1 MADENRL
8 LDDRKVKEE
17 AIKQFRLMDD
27 TFMSKVFED
36 KKCAE
41 LLLRIILNK
50 DDLTVQ
56 NTQTQF
62 EIKNLQGRSARL
74 DIYAVDSEG
83 VKYDVEVQRR
93 DSGAV
98 PKRGRYNSSLLDAN
112 ATDPGDDFENLP
124 RTYVI
129 FITESDYFKGG
140 QELYEITRCVK
151 NMGHIDYGDE
161 SCIIY
166 VNGQNRDVTAIGRL
180 MHDFFCTNPH
190 EMYYGI
196 LSERTQYFK
205 ESKEGVDTMCKIM
218 EDYAEKRA
226 KLAADE
232 RSISMANKLW
242 NSGMRDLQQI
252 SDLTELPLDEV
263 KKLFEGKTA

>member
-36 KKCAE
+36 KECAE
-41 LLLRIILNK
+41 LLLRVILNK
-50 DDLTVQ
+50 NDLTVQ

-74 DIYAVDSEG
+74 DIYAVDSDG

-98 PKRGRYNSSLLDAN
+98 PKRGRYNSSLLDVN

-129 FITESDYFKGG
+129 FITERDYFRGG

-166 VNGQNRDVTAIGRL
+166 VNGQNRDDTAIGRL

-190 EMYYGI
+190 EMYYDI

-226 KLAADE
+226 KIAADE

-242 NSGMRDLQQI
+242 NSGIRDLQQI

-263 KKLFEGKTA
+263 KKLFDGKTA

>member
-41 LLLRIILNK
+41 LLLRVILNK
-50 DDLTVQ
+50 DDLTVR

-62 EIKNLQGRSARL
+62 EIRNLQGRSARL
-74 DIYAVDSEG
+74 DIYAVDSDG
-83 VKYDVEVQRR
+83 VQYDVEVQRR
-93 DSGAV
+93 DSGAI
-98 PKRGRYNSSLLDAN
+98 PKRGRYNCSLMDAN

-151 NMGHIDYGDE
+151 NMGHIDYEDE

-166 VNGQNRDVTAIGRL
+166 VNGQNRDDTAIGRL

-190 EMYYGI
+190 EMFYDI

-205 ESKEGVDTMCKIM
+205 ESKEGVDNMCKIM
-218 EDYAEKRA
+218 EDYAERRA
-226 KLAADE
+226 KLAAEE
-232 RSISMANKLW
+232 RSIGIALELW
-242 NSGMRDLQQI
+242 NDGFRDFEKI
-252 SDLTELPLDEV
+252 AKLTKLPLSEV